1 MYSIFKNSDGFWSL
15 GLVDNPKT
23 IWRFK
28 TQKEAINASRSLA
41 DKGETIIVHYQ
52 NGTVRRVLGLKNKN
66 NMRTVKTHSK
76 LDIEKINIAIAS
88 TIKNKTHSE

>member
-15 GLVDNPKT
+15 ELVDNPKT
-23 IWRFK
+23 IRRFK
-28 TQKEAINASRSLA
+28 TQKEAINASRFYA
-41 DKGETIIVHYQ
+41 DKGETIIVHNQ

-66 NMRTVKTHSK
+66 NIRTVKTRSK

-88 TIKNKTHSE
+88 TIKIKSPQE